1 MMDQSRFTALAEA
14 HGGDIAAWPEAEREA
29 ARAFAAAAPGVAT
42 TILSGQGGLDRM
54 LAEAGALEP
63 APALFEQIVARA
75 PRATMQA
82 APRWAGMAAAVMLSV
97 GAGAGWF
104 AAPLADDPLAA
115 TEYADA
121 FGALDSPDTLDFIAD
136 GEGAR

>member
-1 MMDQSRFTALAEA
+1 MDQSRFTALAKA

-29 ARAFAAAAPGVAT
+29 ARAFAQAAPGLADP
-42 TILSGQGGLDRM
+42 ILAGEGVLDRM
-54 LAEAGALEP
+54 LADAGALEP
-63 APALFEQIVARA
+63 NSALFEQIVSSALRPA
-75 PRATMQA
+75 VEA

-104 AAPLADDPLAA
+104 VAPAADDPLDA

-121 FGALDSPDTLDFIAD
+121 FGALDRPNTLDFIAD
-136 GEGAR
+136 GEDAR